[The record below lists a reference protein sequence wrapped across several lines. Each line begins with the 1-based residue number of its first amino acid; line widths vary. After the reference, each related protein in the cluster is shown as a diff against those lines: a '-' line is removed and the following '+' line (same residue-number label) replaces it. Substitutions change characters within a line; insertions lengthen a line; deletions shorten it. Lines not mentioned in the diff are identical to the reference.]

1 MSNTLFMHPA
11 LRLWLEMLSLSM
23 DPHRN
28 LMGKQAVPQ
37 RLKASR
43 PGFVC
48 SKKVPRIDRLPTAGS
63 FPDGAIF
70 EGNNRKDD
78 DDGIL
83 MFRRIMSSNVVDY
96 LSQTRTP
103 MQSDL
108 TGVFFKGTSPT
119 IRIQPR
125 RPPAASQAAH
135 IQQRDWGPFPFGQRQ
150 HNLPSCRYRLERIP
164 SSPHPHPV
172 ADGIEGARSAKQEPR
187 ATTATSIRSV
197 WPNYLAAPRR
207 SEPPAPFPLSTYK
220 LPSLDI
226 SQAQAAQ
233 AGHQYWP
240 GATAS
245 APSLAYPPSHTLPTP
260 PTTESDVFKP
270 PSENRNDGFNLAAA
284 APQQQPSMASTL
296 EPHGQPQSLTARRS
310 AASNLPTFELPPPP
324 SISQKFMQYNNVPVT
339 QSTPAMV
346 SVGNLLT
353 PPTNIPGDSLSPLPS
368 TMNNHG
374 NGSQNLQSYAPP
386 GAFWPPPA
394 GANNSYPLGG
404 TPQPFNQG
412 SGSLFPP
419 RGMFSPSL
427 NSLVRN
433 NSNSPSST
441 DGLPPPPPFDMH
453 QLPPFPGSMPMS
465 APPNPSTVGS
475 VGAPQYQ
482 AYTPQNYMNAHSPGS
497 APTTQASPVNGPDY
511 RPHSTPTY
519 YAGSQASS
527 TPQSSHFPQFQNHSP
542 PQNSPLTASAPQG
555 SRTSPLNGQSSG
567 SQHPVQQPGSGFPR
581 HYPLY
586 NLPAISGP
594 IITNMQTPG
603 GQMTMLGM
611 PNHGLPGNI
620 MPGYNSGASAQ
631 MHQLYAGHHQPAP
644 HNDRPFKCDQCPQSF
659 NRNHDLKRHKRIHLA
674 VKPFPCGHCDK
685 SFSRKD
691 ALKRHILVKNCGKS
705 PSRSAR
711 DRESMSP
718 VEKSEAQSSDN
729 DDSPVKFDG

>member
-1 MSNTLFMHPA
+1 
-11 LRLWLEMLSLSM
+11 
-23 DPHRN
+23 
-28 LMGKQAVPQ
+28 
-37 RLKASR
+37 
-43 PGFVC
+43 
-48 SKKVPRIDRLPTAGS
+48 
-63 FPDGAIF
+63 
-70 EGNNRKDD
+70 
-78 DDGIL
+78 
-83 MFRRIMSSNVVDY
+83 MSSTIPSQNTTAHGSAQIRPNVHVID
-96 LSQTRTP
+96 
-103 MQSDL
+103 QSNL

-135 IQQRDWGPFPFGQRQ
+135 IQQRDGGGPSLLDNASQPPV
-150 HNLPSCRYRLERIP
+150 LPLPTRAYTIVSAP
-164 SSPHPHPV
+164 S
-172 ADGIEGARSAKQEPR
+172 DGIEGARSVSPIDRPEGLALILPSPSRKYPSQYELPLPVADRRELLAHRQQASYIANQEPR

-197 WPNYLAAPRR
+197 WPDYLAAPRR

-245 APSLAYPPSHTLPTP
+245 APSVAYPPSHTLPTP

-284 APQQQPSMASTL
+284 APHQQPSMASTL

-310 AASNLPTFELPPPP
+310 AAHNLPTFELPPPP
-324 SISQKFMQYNNVPVT
+324 PISQKFMQYNNVPVT

-374 NGSQNLQSYAPP
+374 NGSQNLQSYAPT

-394 GANNSYPLGG
+394 GANNPYPLGG

-441 DGLPPPPPFDMH
+441 TDGLPPPPPFDMH

-465 APPNPSTVGS
+465 AAPNPSTVGS

-567 SQHPVQQPGSGFPR
+567 SQQPVQQQGSGFPR

-620 MPGYNSGASAQ
+620 MPGFNSGASAQ
-631 MHQLYAGHHQPAP
+631 MHQLYAGHHQQAP

-705 PSRSAR
+705 PSRSGR

-729 DDSPVKFDG
+729 DDSPVLNGPTKVEFSA

>member
-1 MSNTLFMHPA
+1 MSIDRYGRSATAFDKDNPAPDNFRSLPEIVISGASA
-11 LRLWLEMLSLSM
+11 LR
-23 DPHRN
+23 
-28 LMGKQAVPQ
+28 
-37 RLKASR
+37 
-43 PGFVC
+43 
-48 SKKVPRIDRLPTAGS
+48 
-63 FPDGAIF
+63 
-70 EGNNRKDD
+70 
-78 DDGIL
+78 
-83 MFRRIMSSNVVDY
+83 
-96 LSQTRTP
+96 
-103 MQSDL
+103 
-108 TGVFFKGTSPT
+108 TSPT

-135 IQQRDWGPFPFGQRQ
+135 IQQRDWGPSLLDHASQPPVLPLPTRAYIIVSVPHRRSSTLNARTFISGDKYQSTRSASTDHPLPL
-150 HNLPSCRYRLERIP
+150 NLARLVTAP
-164 SSPHPHPV
+164 SSKPIAPSNNGDVHSQRVVRLP
-172 ADGIEGARSAKQEPR
+172 RSPTALR
-187 ATTATSIRSV
+187 ASRTTPTVNI
-197 WPNYLAAPRR
+197 
-207 SEPPAPFPLSTYK
+207 
-220 LPSLDI
+220 
-226 SQAQAAQ
+226 QAQAAQ

-260 PTTESDVFKP
+260 PTESDVFKP
-270 PSENRNDGFNLAAA
+270 PSESRNDGFNLAAA

-310 AASNLPTFELPPPP
+310 AASNLPNFELPPPP
-324 SISQKFMQYNNVPVT
+324 AISQKFMQYNNVPVT

-353 PPTNIPGDSLSPLPS
+353 PPTNNPGDSLSPLPS

-441 DGLPPPPPFDMH
+441 DGLPPPPFDMH

-482 AYTPQNYMNAHSPGS
+482 AYSQQNYMNAHSPGS
-497 APTTQASPVNGPDY
+497 APTSQASPVNAPDY

-519 YAGSQASS
+519 YPGSQASS
-527 TPQSSHFPQFQNHSP
+527 TPQSSHFPQYQNHSS

-555 SRTSPLNGQSSG
+555 SRTSPLSGQSSG
-567 SQHPVQQPGSGFPR
+567 SQHPVQQQGSAFPR
-581 HYPLY
+581 HYPFY

-611 PNHGLPGNI
+611 PNQALPGNI
-620 MPGYNSGASAQ
+620 MPGFNSGASAQ
-631 MHQLYAGHHQPAP
+631 MHQLYAGPHQQAP

-729 DDSPVKFDG
+729 DDSPVLNGSA